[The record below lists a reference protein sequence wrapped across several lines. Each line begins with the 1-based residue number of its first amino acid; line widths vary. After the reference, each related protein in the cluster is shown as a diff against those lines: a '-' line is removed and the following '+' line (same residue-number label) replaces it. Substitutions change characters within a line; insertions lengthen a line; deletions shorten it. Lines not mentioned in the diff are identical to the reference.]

1 MHIKSKP
8 KFISVSQ
15 MDPCRRACPFDLISV
30 MYHIP
35 TRFTNTTRWS
45 LWRNTA
51 TNDPFPDPKLPFAWG
66 NFRIYA
72 TSWYNPWQTR
82 LYHHLLAAL
91 RLESGGAARSSQC
104 DGDQISYGRTGL
116 YNTLYSLC
124 SCYYYKEWFCWKAMK
139 DNQILKTSVYSRGTA
154 VNCAKLSTT
163 AKIKQQWLFV
173 AHVI

>member
-82 LYHHLLAAL
+82 LYHPLAAL
-91 RLESGGAARSSQC
+91 KGLSRAERLAVRRRPDILWKDCIILYILYARQWHVA
-104 DGDQISYGRTGL
+104 IITKYGFVERQ
-116 YNTLYSLC
+116 
-124 SCYYYKEWFCWKAMK
+124 WKTTK
-139 DNQILKTSVYSRGTA
+139 SWEHPFTA
-154 VNCAKLSTT
+154 EGRL
-163 AKIKQQWLFV
+163 
-173 AHVI
+173 

>member
-82 LYHHLLAAL
+82 LSSARCAE
-91 RLESGGAARSSQC
+91 RLESGGGGAARS
-104 DGDQISYGRTGL
+104 GTATRYLMEGL
-116 YNTLYSLC
+116 YNTLYSIC
-124 SCYYYKEWFCWKAMK
+124 SHAIITKNGFVERQWKTTTSWKHQFTAEARLQTAQSCRPW
-139 DNQILKTSVYSRGTA
+139 QIW
-154 VNCAKLSTT
+154 
-163 AKIKQQWLFV
+163 IKQQWLFV

>member
-66 NFRIYA
+66 NFRIHA

-82 LYHHLLAAL
+82 LYHPLAAL
-91 RLESGGAARSSQC
+91 KGLSRAERLAVRRRPDILWKDCIILYILYALMLLLQRMVLLKGNERQPNPENISLQPRDGCKLRKVVDHGKDKAAMIIRS
-104 DGDQISYGRTGL
+104 
-116 YNTLYSLC
+116 
-124 SCYYYKEWFCWKAMK
+124 A
-139 DNQILKTSVYSRGTA
+139 
-154 VNCAKLSTT
+154 
-163 AKIKQQWLFV
+163 
-173 AHVI
+173 